1 MYVER
6 YIYVVIFFVQ
16 SVHIVNGD
24 QVKGSVALNSGNFDK
39 VLSKFT
45 AVLIKFDKSYPYGDK
60 HDEFK
65 KVAEASISQPNLLVA
80 EVNIQD
86 YGEKE
91 NSDLGDKYEIKAEE
105 YPEYRLFIHGKDSPI
120 PYIGDEGKA
129 DQIKKF
135 VVKETGLWLGFP
147 ACIKEF
153 DEFVKQFLRAT
164 TDDAR
169 KEVIEQA
176 EKEQKKIT
184 DTAILERSA
193 VYIKTMQKIL
203 EMGKEFINTEINR
216 VEKLSEGKVSDKKKA
231 QLKNRASILTSIQLQ
246 MKDEL

>member
-1 MYVER
+1 M
-6 YIYVVIFFVQ
+6 
-16 SVHIVNGD
+16 
-24 QVKGSVALNSGNFDK
+24 
-39 VLSKFT
+39 
-45 AVLIKFDKSYPYGDK
+45 
-60 HDEFK
+60 
-65 KVAEASISQPNLLVA
+65 
-80 EVNIQD
+80 
-86 YGEKE
+86 
-91 NSDLGDKYEIKAEE
+91 
-105 YPEYRLFIHGKDSPI
+105 
-120 PYIGDEGKA
+120 
-129 DQIKKF
+129 F
-135 VVKETGLWLGFP
+135 VVVGLWLGLP

-184 DTAILERSA
+184 DTTILERST

-203 EMGKEFINTEINR
+203 EMGKEFINTELNR

-231 QLKNRASILTSIQLQ
+231 QLKNRANILTSIQLQ

>member
-1 MYVER
+1 MIV
-6 YIYVVIFFVQ
+6 FVQ
-16 SVHIVNGD
+16 SMHIINGD

-45 AVLIKFDKSYPYGDK
+45 AVLVKFDKSYPYGDK

-120 PYIGDEGKA
+120 PFTGDESKA

-135 VVKETGLWLGFP
+135 VVKETGLWLGLP

-153 DEFVKQFLRAT
+153 DEFVKQFLIAT
-164 TDDAR
+164 TDDER
-169 KEVIEQA
+169 KQVIEQA

-184 DTAILERSA
+184 DTTILERSA
-193 VYIKTMQKIL
+193 VYVKTMQKIL
-203 EMGKEFINTEINR
+203 ETGKEFINTELNR

-231 QLKNRASILTSIQLQ
+231 QLKNRANILTSFQLQ